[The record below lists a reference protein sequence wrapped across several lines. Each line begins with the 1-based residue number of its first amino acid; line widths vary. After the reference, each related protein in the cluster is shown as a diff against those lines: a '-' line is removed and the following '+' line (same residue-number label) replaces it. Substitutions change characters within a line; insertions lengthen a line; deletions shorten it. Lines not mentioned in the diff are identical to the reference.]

1 MWTLRAPGTDW
12 RRGGGVETAGAATC
26 RDTGTGEHA
35 AVYIST
41 PALSIYP
48 PLPWRACSSLQW
60 GYRVMSGCCMQWG
73 TSQSPDKDTAAVLQ
87 GPAHPVWPH
96 HCCLQA
102 AEETPCRQLAADQG
116 LTAVKVPVSVPACSY
131 SIASVA
137 ADEAAA
143 PSWAMNTFL
152 QCLMFIPS
160 RCRCVPAVAGKFCT
174 KSWFTTTADHTAA
187 RQSWAGTQTR
197 TKTKSNTQIQITWSH
212 KLWRIRETFLVPP
225 ILHLN
230 PSVPGDGC
238 VGDVR
243 QCVRQSTFHF
253 NLSVVNF
260 YELAWHRLAQDRATC
275 SNTLTI
281 CTRGVN
287 TISR

>member
-1 MWTLRAPGTDW
+1 
-12 RRGGGVETAGAATC
+12 
-26 RDTGTGEHA
+26 
-35 AVYIST
+35 
-41 PALSIYP
+41 
-48 PLPWRACSSLQW
+48 
-60 GYRVMSGCCMQWG
+60 MSGCCMQWG

-102 AEETPCRQLAADQG
+102 AEETPCRQFAADQG
-116 LTAVKVPVSVPACSY
+116 LTAAKIPVSVPACSY

-187 RQSWAGTQTR
+187 GQSCAGTQTR
-197 TKTKSNTQIQITWSH
+197 TKPSQTHKS
-212 KLWRIRETFLVPP
+212 KLPDRTNFGGSGKHFLFLQSSTSIPLYKVTVVLCWRCA
-225 ILHLN
+225 
-230 PSVPGDGC
+230 S
-238 VGDVR
+238 VR
-243 QCVRQSTFHF
+243 QAINISFQSFCG
-253 NLSVVNF
+253 
-260 YELAWHRLAQDRATC
+260 ELLWACLAPPRSGPRHVQQYI
-275 SNTLTI
+275 NHLY
-281 CTRGVN
+281 
-287 TISR
+287 